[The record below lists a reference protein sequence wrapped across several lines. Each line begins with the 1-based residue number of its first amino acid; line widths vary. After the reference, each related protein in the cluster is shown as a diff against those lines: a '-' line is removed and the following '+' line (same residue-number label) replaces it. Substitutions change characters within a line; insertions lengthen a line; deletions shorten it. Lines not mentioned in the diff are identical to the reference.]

1 MLGDIN
7 FQRKKEFSSP
17 IITTT
22 QYISNMQNDQ
32 TKNLY
37 DFVLRLDS
45 QIKNL
50 EKDISILKTEYITL
64 STRIPSLEKNE
75 DKLTKNDLA
84 ELILTTQQN
93 QNKLNED
100 DIKILIKTEI
110 SKAFKEKFSKINED
124 IINIKTENIEYGKN
138 IDEVIEQQKKL
149 SNQFSSI
156 KDESL
161 CNTRRDN
168 SKDFENVI
176 KRQLQKDKIEIKNS
190 INEINQKT
198 ENYFNEINKRINDFD
213 LDFDRLIESLKT
225 QFQSVSESITQI
237 DKNKINT
244 KEFENILKMHK
255 LNKNDINNSRNNNF
269 FPSSKNKKHSN
280 SLDNNNNQTHLMKSE
295 LIQLRNE
302 INADFE
308 KINIKILTELQNQA
322 NDIKNLYQE
331 IHDIDTLSKNNNFL
345 NTNTNLPSNINNNNN
360 FNLDENITFN
370 NILSSIEN
378 ELSKKANIEQLNYA
392 LETQAKIN
400 DAFCSANRTAKWSW
414 SNDGLLKNKFIIWS
428 IQNIN
433 TALDLFIWE
442 NENNSIVVS
451 SKGIY
456 KVCVGLISLDNKD
469 NFSILINDEI
479 IFESEYER
487 NSINELNQNNIILY
501 IDKYIALMDNSRIQV
516 KINSQNECNGEAFIE
531 ITKII

>member
-149 SNQFSSI
+149 S
-156 KDESL
+156 
-161 CNTRRDN
+161 
-168 SKDFENVI
+168 
-176 KRQLQKDKIEIKNS
+176 
-190 INEINQKT
+190 
-198 ENYFNEINKRINDFD
+198 
-213 LDFDRLIESLKT
+213 
-225 QFQSVSESITQI
+225 
-237 DKNKINT
+237 
-244 KEFENILKMHK
+244 
-255 LNKNDINNSRNNNF
+255 
-269 FPSSKNKKHSN
+269 
-280 SLDNNNNQTHLMKSE
+280 
-295 LIQLRNE
+295 
-302 INADFE
+302 
-308 KINIKILTELQNQA
+308 
-322 NDIKNLYQE
+322 
-331 IHDIDTLSKNNNFL
+331 
-345 NTNTNLPSNINNNNN
+345 
-360 FNLDENITFN
+360 
-370 NILSSIEN
+370 
-378 ELSKKANIEQLNYA
+378 
-392 LETQAKIN
+392 
-400 DAFCSANRTAKWSW
+400 
-414 SNDGLLKNKFIIWS
+414 
-428 IQNIN
+428 
-433 TALDLFIWE
+433 
-442 NENNSIVVS
+442 
-451 SKGIY
+451 
-456 KVCVGLISLDNKD
+456 
-469 NFSILINDEI
+469 
-479 IFESEYER
+479 
-487 NSINELNQNNIILY
+487 
-501 IDKYIALMDNSRIQV
+501 
-516 KINSQNECNGEAFIE
+516 
-531 ITKII
+531 